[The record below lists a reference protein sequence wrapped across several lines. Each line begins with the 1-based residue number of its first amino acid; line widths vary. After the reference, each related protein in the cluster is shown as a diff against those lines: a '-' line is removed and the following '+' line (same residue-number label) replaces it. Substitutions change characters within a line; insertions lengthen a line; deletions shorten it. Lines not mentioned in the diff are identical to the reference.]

1 MGSTKQHTGWLTL
14 DNKYRSRGRG
24 NGFFG
29 YNNENSDGLSELN
42 RGPRAQITK
51 NQKVPTRFTVT
62 TKGQNDNLPDTV
74 EKNTLCAAP
83 DREQYNPE
91 EFPETF
97 TDAKFFVIKS
107 YSEDDVHKS
116 VKYNVWSSTQNGNK
130 KLDAAYQEAQ
140 NTNPINAPFFFS
152 FHLDYW
158 QQDKWVGYFPVKWH
172 IVKDTPNSMLK
183 HIILEYNENKPVTRD
198 TQEVKLEQGLQMI
211 KIVKDHSSKRCI
223 LDDLEFYEERQKRI
237 KEKKAKQQFQKQGSD
252 IVTTSY

>member
-24 NGFFG
+24 NGFFS

-130 KLDAAYQEAQ
+130 KLDAAYQESQ
-140 NTNPINAPFFFS
+140 NTNPINARFS
-152 FHLDYW
+152 FLFSNLDYW

-172 IVKDTPNSMLK
+172 IVKDAPNSMLK

-198 TQEVKLEQGLQMI
+198 TQEMI
-211 KIVKDHSSKRCI
+211 KIFKDHSSKRCI